1 MTYFCNQAS
10 FHCTCKVEVF
20 LSYFELKTLFFVFSE
35 REFSNIKL
43 NHSNRNVRR
52 KSLNETPYKRELKHC
67 KSCFPPGFSLT
78 TSIIAEPGMF
88 LKRSVVSPSHLH
100 IHDASHFLS
109 KDDKYFIKNLILV
122 LFGQGL
128 GKAQISILTHFF
140 RVNVFKFLC
149 NSNALVSLP

>member
-1 MTYFCNQAS
+1 MTYFCNQAT
-10 FHCTCKVEVF
+10 FHCTCKVEAF
-20 LSYFELKTLFFVFSE
+20 LSYFGLKTLFFVFSE

-67 KSCFPPGFSLT
+67 KSCFPPGFSLR

-88 LKRSVVSPSHLH
+88 LKRPVVSPSHLH
-100 IHDASHFLS
+100 IHDNSHFLS

-128 GKAQISILTHFF
+128 GKAQISINAFF
-140 RVNVFKFLC
+140 QSELLQVFMQF
-149 NSNALVSLP
+149 